1 MCSIGKLLRIID
13 KIKQADNEHHI
24 KILFSTGLKGSIF
37 DYGFNLIVKTTG
49 SMIVAKLTASGI
61 KINKKNGIL

>member
-24 KILFSTGLKGSIF
+24 KILFSNGLKGSIF

-49 SMIVAKLTASGI
+49 SIIVATLTASGI
-61 KINKKNGIL
+61 KNNKKNGIL